1 MKKFANYICNHKNLI
16 IIFSVILFVFS
27 LIGNALTHINY
38 DILVYLPDNIETIK
52 GQNILTDDFGIGGYS
67 IAVMEGMSAKQIVKL
82 EDNLRNIDGVGQ
94 VVSLIDIVG
103 TTIPVDML
111 PNEIVSKLHDSDA
124 DLLFITFEDSTS
136 AEKTLDAVDEIR
148 TITEEHVK
156 LGGMSS
162 MVLDTMNLSNK
173 EIAIYI
179 IIAVILCLL
188 VLELALDSYI
198 VPILLLL
205 NIGVAIIFNLGTNIF
220 LGDISYITKALVA
233 VLQLGVTTD
242 FSIFLYHSYEA
253 KKKTCKNH
261 KDAMVEAICET
272 FTSVTGSSLTTIIG
286 FLVLC
291 TMNLTLGT
299 DLGIVMAKGVAL
311 GVITVLTLFPSLLL
325 VFDKI
330 IERTKHKTF
339 IPNFSRIYKF
349 VIKHNK
355 LIFASFLFL
364 LIPFYLANKK
374 VDVYY
379 KIDKTL
385 PDTLESIQANEIL
398 KDKFN
403 VVSMEIVLLNKDL
416 KQDDMKAITN
426 ELENTEGIDFV
437 LSLAKLQE
445 MNVTSDML
453 PEDLQN
459 VFINDKYQMLMFNSL
474 YDIAS
479 DELNNQVEIVD
490 KIVKKYD
497 NNAIV
502 AGEGPLMKDLIE
514 ISDTDFNNVN
524 ISSVVSIFF
533 VLFIVLKSLTL
544 PFLLII
550 TIEFAI
556 FLNMGIAYFGG
567 TTLPFVAPIVLGTIQ
582 LGATIDYAILMT
594 TTYLEKRKNGLD
606 KKNAMFETL
615 EYSGNSIFVS
625 GMCFFA
631 ATFGVGIY
639 SDLEMVGSL
648 CSLISRGAIISMC
661 VVITVLPSILLIFD
675 KLLLKTTLLGKEM
688 KNNMKNKNLKKLS
701 LGLLLGGTLFL
712 NPINTYALVKD
723 ETIYTKL
730 NYDGS
735 VNKTIVNT
743 KLINNESLE
752 EIEDYTILKD
762 ILNLSNNNTYKPLGN
777 KIVWNSYKNDI
788 SYQGTTTKNLPIK
801 TKVTY
806 YLNGEETKLND
817 MIGKSGN
824 VKIVL
829 KYQNIDKHI
838 VKINGKNE
846 TLYTPFT
853 IMMGTIINDD
863 NNSNISVSNGKV
875 INNGTKNIIIGIA
888 TPGLYESLNVNDLKE
903 LDTITISFD
912 TSKFELASI
921 YSMVTPK
928 ILTSSDVNVF
938 KDLNTLY
945 SKVNSLQSGIDKIQT
960 GIKELSTGS
969 DNLNV
974 GVKELNK
981 GITTAEE
988 QFQAIKNGS
997 ISLNDGI
1004 NILANTLNG
1013 MTEQVN
1019 TIMMQATSLMNSF
1032 DVKTLNDLS
1041 TLIKTN
1047 DNTIKEFETMLSSLP
1062 DDIKQQ
1068 IMTPEIALKL
1078 TELSKLH
1085 SGNQEA
1091 IKTINGV
1098 ATKLTTI
1105 QKEIISLQTKLSNIK
1120 ALQDGVNY
1128 LQLGSLEL
1136 TTGINAFDNQALKA
1150 LVTGSNNLKT
1160 GTNTLIA
1167 GVKTLENGIVTYN
1180 KDGISKI
1187 TNMVNNNLKGT
1198 SDKVQ
1203 ALVKLGEDYESF
1215 AGKTNGT
1222 DGKSK
1227 FVMVIDGKKQAKQ
1240 EIKTT
1245 EKKAKVSLWQR
1256 FLNLFK

>member
-1 MKKFANYICNHKNLI
+1 MKKLANYICEHKNLI
-16 IIFSVILFVFS
+16 IILSSLFFVLA

-52 GQNILTDDFGIGGYS
+52 GQNILTNDFGMGGYS
-67 IAVMEGMSAKQIVKL
+67 IAVMEGMNAKDIVNL
-82 EDNLRNIDGVGQ
+82 EEDLRNIDGVGE
-94 VVSLIDIVG
+94 VISLYDVVG
-103 TTIPVDML
+103 TTIPVEML
-111 PNEIVSKLHDSDA
+111 PSEIVSKLHDGDS

-136 AEKTLDAVDEIR
+136 AERTLNAVEEIR
-148 TITEEHVK
+148 TITKDHVK

-253 KKKTCKNH
+253 KKKACKNH

-325 VFDKI
+325 ICDI
-330 IERTKHKTF
+330 LIEKTRHKAF

-355 LIFASFLFL
+355 LIFACFLIL
-364 LIPFYLANKK
+364 LVPFYLANSK

-403 VVSMEIVLLNKDL
+403 MVSMEIVLLDKDL
-416 KQDDMKAITN
+416 KQDDMNSIVK

-437 LSLAKLQE
+437 LSLEKLQE
-445 MNVTSDML
+445 MNFTSDML

-459 VFINDKYQMLMFNSL
+459 IFINDKYQMLMFNSL

-479 DELNNQVEIVD
+479 DELNNQVAVVD
-490 KIVKKYD
+490 NIVKKYD
-497 NNAIV
+497 KNAIV

-514 ISDTDFNNVN
+514 ISDKDFNNVN
-524 ISSVVSIFF
+524 ISSIVCIFL
-533 VLFIVLKSLTL
+533 VLFIVLKSLSL

-556 FLNMGIAYFGG
+556 FLNMGVAYFGG
-567 TTLPFVAPIVLGTIQ
+567 TILPFVAPIVLGTIQ

-594 TTYLEKRKNGLD
+594 TTYLEKRKSGLD
-606 KKNAMFETL
+606 KKEAMYKTL

-631 ATFGVGIY
+631 ATFGVGVY

-648 CSLISRGAIISMC
+648 CSLISRGAIISMV
-661 VVITVLPSILLIFD
+661 VVITILPSILLIFD
-675 KLLLKTTLLGKEM
+675 KLIMKTTKLGKEM
-688 KNNMKNKNLKKLS
+688 KNNMKNKNLKKLGLS
-701 LGLLLGGTLFL
+701 LIIGGTLLFSYPL
-712 NPINTYALVKD
+712 NTYALIKD

-735 VNKTIVNT
+735 VNNTFVNT
-743 KLINNESLE
+743 KLINNDSLE
-752 EIEDYTILKD
+752 EIEDYTILKN
-762 ILNLSNNNTYKPLGN
+762 ILNLSNDNTYRPLGDR
-777 KIVWNSYKNDI
+777 IIWNGYRKDI
-788 SYQGTTTKNLPIK
+788 AYRGTTTKKLPIN

-806 YLNGEETKLND
+806 YFDDKETKLED
-817 MIGKSGN
+817 MIGKSGK

-829 KYQNIDKHI
+829 KYQNTDKHT
-838 VKINGKNE
+838 VKVNGKNE
-846 TLYTPFT
+846 TLYTPF
-853 IMMGTIINDD
+853 MVSMGTIIDD
-863 NNSNISVSNGKV
+863 ENNSDISVSNGKV
-875 INNGTKNIIIGIA
+875 INNGTKNIVIGLA
-888 TPGLYESLNVNDLKE
+888 MPGLYESLNANELKE
-903 LDTITISFD
+903 MDTITISYN
-912 TSKFELASI
+912 TTKFELATI
-921 YSMVTPK
+921 YSMATPK
-928 ILTSSDVNVF
+928 IITSNDVNF
-938 KDLNTLY
+938 KELNTLY
-945 SKVNSLQSGIDKIQT
+945 AKVNTLQSGIDKIQA
-960 GIKELSTGS
+960 GVKELSTGS
-969 DNLNV
+969 DTLNS

-997 ISLNDGI
+997 VNLNDGI
-1004 NILANTLNG
+1004 NKLANTLNG
-1013 MTEQVN
+1013 MMEQVS
-1019 TIMMQATSLMNSF
+1019 TIMMQANSLMNSF
-1032 DVKTLNDLS
+1032 DAKTLSELN

-1047 DNTIKEFETMLSSLP
+1047 DNTIKEFETIISSLP
-1062 DDIKQQ
+1062 NDIKQQ
-1068 IMTPEIALKL
+1068 IITPEMTLKL
-1078 TELSKLH
+1078 AELSKLH
-1085 SGNQEA
+1085 TANGDA
-1091 IKTINGV
+1091 IKTINDIT
-1098 ATKLTTI
+1098 TKLTTI
-1105 QKEIISLQTKLSNIK
+1105 QKEIISLQTKLANIK
-1120 ALQDGVNY
+1120 ALQDGINS
-1128 LQLGSLEL
+1128 LQLGSLSL
-1136 TTGINAFDNQALKA
+1136 TNGINAFDNQALKA
-1150 LVTGSNNLKT
+1150 IVAGSNNLKT
-1160 GTNTLIA
+1160 GTNTLNTGI
-1167 GVKTLENGIVTYN
+1167 KTLENGIVTYN

-1187 TNMVNNNLKGT
+1187 TNIVNNNLKGT
-1198 SDKVQ
+1198 SNKVQ

-1222 DGKSK
+1222 DGESK
-1227 FVMVIDGKKQAKQ
+1227 FVMVIDGKKQDKQ
-1240 EIKTT
+1240 EIKTD
-1245 EKKAKVSLWQR
+1245 EKKEKISLWQR